1 MTILHETCVISVL
14 EQNDPWRTERRSS
27 GWMVGDA
34 PPVESDTPQPA
45 ADLWKTER
53 PRSDWSIGDLPG
65 EAVETMRLA
74 LVPVQSGRS
83 PVGRTDA
90 IVAGALTQQRITE
103 LLLSDDG
110 SPPADR
116 AVAQGQAHRALVID

>member
-34 PPVESDTPQPA
+34 PPIESDTLQLA
-45 ADLWKTER
+45 EDRR

-65 EAVETMRLA
+65 EVVETMQLA
-74 LVPVQSGRS
+74 LVPVQSGRN
-83 PVGRTDA
+83 PIERTDA
-90 IVAGALTQQRITE
+90 IAAGALTQQRITE

-116 AVAQGQAHRALVID
+116 VVAQDQAHRALV

>member
-34 PPVESDTPQPA
+34 FPVESDTPQPA
-45 ADLWKTER
+45 DHSWQTER

-65 EAVETMRLA
+65 EVVETMRLA

-83 PVGRTDA
+83 PFERTDA
-90 IVAGALTQQRITE
+90 IVAGALTPQRITE

-116 AVAQGQAHRALVID
+116 VVGQDQAHRALVID

>member
-1 MTILHETCVISVL
+1 MTILHEACVVTFG
-14 EQNDPWRTERRSS
+14 EQDDPWRTERRSS

-34 PPVESDTPQPA
+34 PPIESDTLQLA
-45 ADLWKTER
+45 EDRR

-116 AVAQGQAHRALVID
+116 VVAQDQAHRALV

>member
-1 MTILHETCVISVL
+1 MRILHEALVVTLL
-14 EQNDPWRTERRSS
+14 EQDDPWRTERRSS

-34 PPVESDTPQPA
+34 SPVESDTLHLA
-45 ADLWKTER
+45 EARR

-65 EAVETMRLA
+65 EVVETMQLA
-74 LVPVQSGRS
+74 LVPVQSGPN
-83 PVGRTDA
+83 PVQRTDA

-110 SPPADR
+110 SPRSDQVAASDLDR
-116 AVAQGQAHRALVID
+116 RALA

>member
-1 MTILHETCVISVL
+1 MTILHEACVVTL
-14 EQNDPWRTERRSS
+14 VEQDDPWRTERRSS

-34 PPVESDTPQPA
+34 PPVESDTLQPA
-45 ADLWKTER
+45 EDRR

-65 EAVETMRLA
+65 EVVETMQLA

-83 PVGRTDA
+83 PIERTDA

-110 SPPADR
+110 SPPADCV
-116 AVAQGQAHRALVID
+116 VAQDQAHRALV